1 MCETSVKYAG
11 NIYIHL
17 SFCLLINPHVAGGA
31 ATWLE
36 AAVYCTS
43 TEPQLEI
50 NFLFKSHYTKTGN
63 SSVRLFFFFPPSHT
77 FAHRSF
83 GLNTQG
89 SSFPPTRHFPSVVM
103 KLMRAGDPNDIKRFV
118 GKMGEKKPKKQN
130 SDGLTCAAALHNK
143 VRWGPP
149 QRGPG
154 LPDENSTC
162 ALFTL
167 LTCTP
172 PPTDNMAP
180 TSPH

>member
-1 MCETSVKYAG
+1 MNRKLQRET
-11 NIYIHL
+11 
-17 SFCLLINPHVAGGA
+17 F
-31 ATWLE
+31 
-36 AAVYCTS
+36 
-43 TEPQLEI
+43 
-50 NFLFKSHYTKTGN
+50 FL
-63 SSVRLFFFFPPSHT
+63 SHT
-77 FAHRSF
+77 FASRSF

-89 SSFPPTRHFPSVVM
+89 SSFPPTRHFLSVVM
-103 KLMRAGDPNDIKRFV
+103 KLMMDGDLNDIKRFV
-118 GKMGEKKPKKQN
+118 GNMGEKQN
-130 SDGLTCAAALHNK
+130 KSAMGSHVWLHSITKFDG
-143 VRWGPP
+143 GEP